1 MCMQLCRS
9 SAPLHNDICV
19 METQFLE
26 ELKWPENADVY
37 VLLMQGEPSGV
48 VLPKMN
54 VPEDTETNLADTDI

>member
-1 MCMQLCRS
+1 
-9 SAPLHNDICV
+9 